1 MFETLRVV
9 GGVALISSHS
19 QPFPVARFPSPPVAA
34 CRCHFT
40 QPYRSNFLLPFRSRF
55 PYVHKQLLRVPVVD
69 YVGWVGPWAKGVARQ
84 PPGILHK
91 KNSDPGGLSHLR
103 RRSCC
108 CRPLAAAVVAIVC
121 TVVVVAFD
129 PGVLPPPRPP
139 TPPRITKNLYRMS
152 DFLC

>member
-1 MFETLRVV
+1 MLPVSLPHPLPFAVAILRNHTAAISCCHFEAVSRMFTNNFYEFLWSIMWDGWVR
-9 GGVALISSHS
+9 GPMGVA
-19 QPFPVARFPSPPVAA
+19 
-34 CRCHFT
+34 
-40 QPYRSNFLLPFRSRF
+40 
-55 PYVHKQLLRVPVVD
+55 
-69 YVGWVGPWAKGVARQ
+69 GQ